1 MKSKEKKP
9 AKKRRYGKWI
19 AIVIISVLAAAF
31 IIPKM
36 IYRINEGLVEQD
48 ATVEDV
54 DVSAFSEKTFTGSY
68 SSGHMY
74 AGVEVTV
81 VNGQYTEINLT
92 GYSGINPARAEKVIE
107 SIIRHQT
114 LIPDDGDIGEQFTD
128 IMVQKAI
135 YYAIRYNYSAD
146 T

>member
-48 ATVEDV
+48 ATMEDI
-54 DVSAFSEKTFTGSY
+54 DISAFSEKTFSGSY

-74 AGVEVTV
+74 ANVDVTV
-81 VNGQYTEINLT
+81 VNGMYTEIKLT
-92 GYSGINPARAEKVIE
+92 DYSGINPSRADNVIE
-107 SIIRHQT
+107 SIIRRQT
-114 LIPDDGDIGEQFTD
+114 LTPDEGDIGEQFTD
-128 IMVQKAI
+128 IIVQKAV
-135 YYAIRYNYSAD
+135 YYAVRYNYSVS
-146 T
+146 